1 MQKLI
6 YALFMLTVGTL
17 PALSQTDAIASI
29 QNEVSARAEAT
40 PQRQLRRMPP
50 GPAKNM
56 LYAELLGN
64 GFAYSLN
71 YERLLYN
78 DEKLGIS
85 ARIGIAPGFIHIF
98 KGFGLPL
105 ELNANFLRHYKGH
118 MAEAGVGFAWFYG
131 KSQFRNEDREL
142 ETTPFYNVCDI
153 NLRIGYKYAQ
163 PGGGFLFRAGFLP
176 VFAVV
181 SPKVVRENN
190 FFPFG
195 KTFTPWAGIS
205 VGYAFRK

>member
-1 MQKLI
+1 MKKWI
-6 YALFMLTVGTL
+6 YALPLLAVL
-17 PALSQTDAIASI
+17 SIPAYSQND
-29 QNEVSARAEAT
+29 SARVEVFEWYR
-40 PQRQLRRMPP
+40 PW
-50 GPAKNM
+50 PAKNM

-71 YERLLYN
+71 YERLVYN

-85 ARIGIAPGFIHIF
+85 ARIGIAPGLLNIF

-105 ELNANFLRHYKGH
+105 ELNANFLRHPKGH
-118 MAEAGVGFAWFYG
+118 MAEAGVGFTWFYG
-131 KSQFRNEDREL
+131 KSQYRNEDREV
-142 ETTPFYNVCDI
+142 ETTPFYNVCDVT
-153 NLRIGYKYAQ
+153 LRVGYKYSQ

-181 SPKVVRENN
+181 SPNVVRENN

-195 KTFTPWAGIS
+195 KTFTPWAGLS